1 MSERPQPDA
10 ARTLAL
16 LSEAAR
22 RLREAPDLPGFYRAV
37 ESALGELV
45 GFRLFTLLRVT
56 PMRDGLERM
65 HSSDPKIYP
74 AGGVK
79 PVADDPWL
87 QRLLI
92 DNRPALSPDAHAVRQ
107 NFPDAEAIF
116 ALGCESALN
125 VPICLQGRILGSMN
139 LLHAAHWFRPGD
151 AALCQPFAALLG
163 AAFFFSSV
171 SPASPGAS
179 S

>member
-1 MSERPQPDA
+1 MSKRSQPDA
-10 ARTLAL
+10 VRTLAL
-16 LSEAAR
+16 LSDATR
-22 RLREAPDLPGFYRAV
+22 RLAEARDLPGLYRAV
-37 ESALGELV
+37 EAALGELV

-65 HSSDPKIYP
+65 HSSDLRTYP

-87 QRLLI
+87 QRLLV
-92 DNRPALSPDAHAVRQ
+92 DNRPSLSPDAHAVRQ

-125 VPICLQGRILGSMN
+125 VPILFQGRILGSMN
-139 LLHAAHWFRPGD
+139 LLHAAHWFRPSD

-163 AAFFFSSV
+163 AAFYFSSGV
-171 SPASPGAS
+171 SS
-179 S
+179 